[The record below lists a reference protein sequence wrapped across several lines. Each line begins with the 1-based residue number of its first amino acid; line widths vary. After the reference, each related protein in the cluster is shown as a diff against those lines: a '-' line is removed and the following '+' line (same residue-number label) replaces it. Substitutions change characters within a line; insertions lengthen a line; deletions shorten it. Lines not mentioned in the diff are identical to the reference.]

1 MEEGKVA
8 RYNHEFLTRKLAEE
22 RQAVEEHQ
30 GALKYWIGV
39 AEAEGLPKT
48 AISEASGI
56 SRVTINRWVS
66 AGQVSVNVRDAI
78 DSALEVVATHASAP
92 GRAEEAARRIGRW
105 TDVRMPL
112 ALLSNGPGPAD
123 RQAMSDEEKTI
134 LERGIYA
141 GVKAQELAKEGH
153 LPKTV
158 SYTYI
163 PPMH

>member
-8 RYNHEFLTRKLAEE
+8 RYDATFLMHKLAEE
-22 RQAVEEHQ
+22 RRAVEEHQ
-30 GALKYWIGV
+30 EALKHWIGV

-78 DSALEVVATHASAP
+78 DSALEVMATHASAP

-105 TDVRMPL
+105 TDIRMPL
-112 ALLSNGPGPAD
+112 ALLSNGIGPAD
-123 RQAMSDEEKTI
+123 RKNMSDEEKTI
-134 LERGIYA
+134 LERGIYV

-153 LPKTV
+153 LPTSV
-158 SYTYI
+158 AYSYI
-163 PPMH
+163 PPMA